1 MVEKKIS
8 YKDIILLQ
16 ITSIII
22 IIIIIMWKCLFCYM
36 NFNGVIMPISKYMKL
51 LNMLIFVI
59 VILFCELHLI

>member
-36 NFNGVIMPISKYMKL
+36 NFNGVIMPISRYNEIVKHAHL
-51 LNMLIFVI
+51 CNCNFV
-59 VILFCELHLI
+59 L

>member
-1 MVEKKIS
+1 
-8 YKDIILLQ
+8 
-16 ITSIII
+16 
-22 IIIIIMWKCLFCYM
+22 M